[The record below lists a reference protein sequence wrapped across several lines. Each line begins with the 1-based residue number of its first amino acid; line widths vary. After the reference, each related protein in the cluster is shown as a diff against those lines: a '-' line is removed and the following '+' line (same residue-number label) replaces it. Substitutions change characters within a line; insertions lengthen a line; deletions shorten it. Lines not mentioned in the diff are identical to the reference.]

1 MFFSRKS
8 SPDPVVEDQRTALLD
23 AIYNSQPVA
32 EFSTDGVV
40 LYANTLYHELMGYR
54 DGELTHKQHSSLCDE
69 RDAVSSQ
76 YRDFWGKLKRGE
88 CMNGQFR
95 RKRADGRLLWLDG
108 SYAPVKDDSGHIE
121 KIVKIAHD
129 ISELMIDNHRFSDVN
144 AAVERSMAVIE
155 FDATGNVIRANNN
168 FLGATGYREAEVI
181 GKHHRMFVPSEH
193 AESQEYREF
202 WKKLGSGQFIS
213 SRFQRVKK
221 DGSDLWLEASYSPLI
236 NADGDVYG
244 VIKFA
249 TDITESVEKTNRKIE
264 RATSAYHITT
274 ATEQTAEKGTE
285 IIQEAAR
292 EMTLISE
299 AVSETS
305 TVISE
310 LDKQSDAITSIVNTI
325 RGIADQTNLLA
336 LNAAIEAARAGEQG
350 RGFAVVADEVRQL
363 AARTSTSTEEIS
375 AMISKMQ
382 AGTVKAVDSMEACR
396 EQAGHGMALA
406 NKAGE
411 VILEIRDG
419 TRKAVS
425 AVSIFAD
432 ALR

>member
-8 SPDPVVEDQRTALLD
+8 APSQTKEDHRTALLD
-23 AIYNSQPVA
+23 AIYNSQAVA
-32 EFSTDGVV
+32 EFSTDGVI
-40 LYANTLYHELMGYR
+40 LYANSLYHELMGYR
-54 DGELTHKQHSSLCDE
+54 EGELLNRQHSSLCDE
-69 RDAVSSQ
+69 RDISGSE
-76 YRDFWGKLKRGE
+76 YRDFWNRLKNGE
-88 CMNGQFR
+88 RMNGQFR
-95 RKRADGRLLWLDG
+95 RKSADGRLLWLDG
-108 SYAPVKDDSGHIE
+108 SYAPVKDASGRVE

-129 ISELMIDNHRFSDVN
+129 VSDLMADNHKYSDIN

-155 FDATGNVIRANNN
+155 FDATGNIKRANAN
-168 FLGATGYREAEVI
+168 FLGATGYTEAEVI
-181 GKHHRMFVPSEH
+181 GKHHRMFVTAEN
-193 AESQEYREF
+193 AESQDYRDF

-213 SRFQRVKK
+213 SRFHRVKK

-249 TDITESVEKTNRKIE
+249 TDITESVEKTNREIE

-305 TVISE
+305 SVISE

-375 AMISKMQ
+375 AMIGKMQ